1 MYEERS
7 ERITQLIKTVEFLLL
22 FANVS
27 YLKLLISVLY
37 KMVLDS
43 IIMRKPSSF
52 KLFLEVEEY
61 LDFLELNA
69 HKPIPVDC
77 PTAYSDLC
85 AAQLGSRQLQ
95 AISSSWQCR

>member
-1 MYEERS
+1 MYKERS

-43 IIMRKPSSF
+43 IIMIKPSSF
-52 KLFLEVEEY
+52 KLFLEVEE
-61 LDFLELNA
+61 LNA

-77 PTAYSDLC
+77 STAYSDLC